1 MVLRVA
7 DKNFNAGISA
17 TSVTCT
23 ELVEVSVTCTEP
35 VEVLIFQSNFQG
47 KFGYRQNSVYSDFT
61 MTIPEHP
68 TVQLSK
74 ALYTSSRLLIQQI
87 QTHLNEF
94 GLTYPQFL
102 ALSILWKEDG
112 LKVHELGNRMSLDSG
127 TLTPLLKKLESQNL
141 LKRKRGEADERTVT
155 INLTYPGKS
164 LQSKVMESIKTME
177 KDFASTLGKQTGE
190 LLSAAEEF
198 LEKLKSIG
206 SGGPTQT
213 V

>member
-1 MVLRVA
+1 MA
-7 DKNFNAGISA
+7 
-17 TSVTCT
+17 
-23 ELVEVSVTCTEP
+23 
-35 VEVLIFQSNFQG
+35 
-47 KFGYRQNSVYSDFT
+47 NSK
-61 MTIPEHP
+61 HP
-68 TVQLSK
+68 TIQLSK

-102 ALSILWKEDG
+102 ALSILWEEDG

-164 LQSKVMESIKTME
+164 LQSKVMGSISTME
-177 KDFASTLGKQTGE
+177 EDFASRMGKQTDE
-190 LLSAAEEF
+190 LLSAAGEY
-198 LEKLKSIG
+198 LEKLKSIK
-206 SGGPTQT
+206 S
-213 V
+213 

>member
-1 MVLRVA
+1 MA
-7 DKNFNAGISA
+7 
-17 TSVTCT
+17 
-23 ELVEVSVTCTEP
+23 
-35 VEVLIFQSNFQG
+35 
-47 KFGYRQNSVYSDFT
+47 NS
-61 MTIPEHP
+61 EHS

-102 ALSILWKEDG
+102 ALAILWEEDG

-164 LQSKVMESIKTME
+164 LQSKVMGSISTME
-177 KDFASTLGKQTGE
+177 EDFASRMGKQTDE
-190 LLSAAEEF
+190 LLSAAGEY
-198 LEKLKSIG
+198 LEKLKSIK
-206 SGGPTQT
+206 S
-213 V
+213 